1 MNPPIDAMDG
11 VARSITTGHP
21 APGQGRPP
29 ERSHIRKDTT
39 LMARLLKL
47 AAIAGMA
54 LALTAPTLVLA
65 ADHLD
70 GPAVS
75 ANGAIDIADV
85 YVFEGSDPA
94 NTVLSFTVNPAA
106 GVISGTSFDPAAEYA
121 ILVDTDADAVEDI
134 TYTIT
139 FEAAAGGTQAFSVS
153 RDGTEIAT
161 GTTGTTAEIGSG
173 GMAWAGLVDDPFFF
187 DLEGF
192 QQLKATLL
200 DAGTLEDA
208 ISLICDADPDT
219 NFFAGFDASAIV
231 IEVPDGDLGGEIGV
245 WAETSVAGGQID
257 RKGKPGI
264 NTVFITGDD
273 AKNGF
278 NAAEPANDAA
288 EYTDEVVGITSAI
301 QQALGVA
308 EMAANDYG
316 SAVAGM
322 LLADVLPFNTA
333 EAADFSLFNG
343 RALADDV
350 IDVYYQVLTTVDGTP
365 ALTGDCVAN
374 DSTFQAEFPYYGV
387 ANTAP
392 PSPAPMPNTA
402 SPAPTAGSGPIV
414 LLAIVALAS
423 SAATLALAVRR
434 AGRG

>member
-1 MNPPIDAMDG
+1 MRWTAPVVPPPQATGARARMAIRRNNTGKENPMRRI
-11 VARSITTGHP
+11 
-21 APGQGRPP
+21 
-29 ERSHIRKDTT
+29 
-39 LMARLLKL
+39 LKL

-54 LALTAPTLVLA
+54 LALTAPTLVSA

-106 GVISGTSFDPAAEYA
+106 GMISGTTFDPAAEYA
-121 ILVDTDADAVEDI
+121 ILVDTDGDAVED
-134 TYTIT
+134 TT
-139 FEAAAGGTQAFSVS
+139 FTLAFDAASGGAQAFTVS
-153 RDGTEIAT
+153 RDGTEIAA
-161 GTTGTTAEIGSG
+161 GTTGTTAEIDSG

-192 QQLKATLL
+192 NQLKSTLL
-200 DAGTLEDA
+200 EAGTLEDA
-208 ISLICDADPDT
+208 ISLICDADPDV

-231 IEVPDGDLGGEIGV
+231 LEVPDGDLGGEIGV
-245 WAETSVAGGQID
+245 WAATSVEGAQVD

-278 NAAEPANDAA
+278 NTAVPSDDTA

-301 QQALGVA
+301 QQALGVD

-316 SAVAGM
+316 ATIAG
-322 LLADVLPFNTA
+322 
-333 EAADFSLFNG
+333 
-343 RALADDV
+343 
-350 IDVYYQVLTTVDGTP
+350 
-365 ALTGDCVAN
+365 
-374 DSTFQAEFPYYGV
+374 
-387 ANTAP
+387 
-392 PSPAPMPNTA
+392 
-402 SPAPTAGSGPIV
+402 
-414 LLAIVALAS
+414 
-423 SAATLALAVRR
+423 RR
-434 AGRG
+434 APGRPPVQHRRGGRLLGLQRPGPGR